1 MSGDPRRGPVGADT
15 AVPDPL
21 HTPKDTGIHGISGG
35 DARSGWLHGEPRDRL
50 QQQEEDDIRKAVKFP
65 TSVTT
70 RRFQH
75 LSSCKLKPCAKL
87 QDDSHRALKLR
98 ELESYTP
105 GRITKGKQTITCLC
119 MDGRKIDR
127 SSPCTAIVPFSLTCD

>member
-50 QQQEEDDIRKAVKFP
+50 QQQEEDDIRKAVNFP

-70 RRFQH
+70 VSHADPNIFEAAISNLVQSFKMRLTEH
-75 LSSCKLKPCAKL
+75 L
-87 QDDSHRALKLR
+87 H
-98 ELESYTP
+98 
-105 GRITKGKQTITCLC
+105 
-119 MDGRKIDR
+119 
-127 SSPCTAIVPFSLTCD
+127 